1 MYSLTYINAI
11 LVTKQV
17 PVSIP
22 CDKKGFLYQLFSS
35 ILMALELLL
44 LLFDLFY
51 RNSQVIERFKKLL
64 MFKTSKEHTIDSCLV
79 HISQARQWLKLICRN
94 VIFYMSEINH
104 TFGYILKSFS
114 SYNNVNK
121 AKFYGMLFTMMWK
134 NNKK

>member
-22 CDKKGFLYQLFSS
+22 CDKKGLLYQLFSS

-64 MFKTSKEHTIDSCLV
+64 MFKTSKEHTIDSCLL
-79 HISQARQWLKLICRN
+79 HISQARKWLKLICRN
-94 VIFYMSEINH
+94 VIFYMSERNH

-121 AKFYGMLFTMMWK
+121 AKFYGMLFTMTWK